1 MMRFIVS
8 VLATAAI
15 FLAATAASATVS
27 LSLVGTILTGANAG
41 SNDTTLAGV
50 GDQVQVDIFMQNTG
64 DNVAGA
70 TFAAGTASNGLG
82 GLQFDGGSTSAV
94 WFQTTVS
101 TKTGAITGG
110 LANGQGTDNG
120 FDGTYTSIAIPRSL
134 TGADVTLNGNVLFF
148 AAFSISG
155 TSNGSGALDYGTLDG
170 AVGFGGTPDIALAG
184 NGAAHARLLFTV
196 VSGETTI
203 EVGTSAPDN
212 SLTTDLGGQT
222 VSGDSITIG
231 FLAVP
236 EPGTALLM
244 GLGLSGLSLAGRR
257 RA

>member
-94 WFQTTVS
+94 WFQTTVNKFGVIS
-101 TKTGAITGG
+101 GG
-110 LANGQGTDNG
+110 LDNGQGTDNG
-120 FDGTYTSIAIPRSL
+120 GDGTFTSISIPRSL

-155 TSNGSGALDYGTLDG
+155 TSNGTGSLDYGILDG
-170 AVGFGGTPDIALAG
+170 AAGPGGTPDIALGSA
-184 NGAAHARLLFTV
+184 GAAHARLLFTV
-196 VSGETTI
+196 VSGETII